1 MTLRLPKTTFG
12 RHESFGLRYG
22 WLTKGYQA
30 LKKDPKLFEGD
41 DVTIRLGVGRN
52 MVNAIRYWLR
62 ACQVVKSQSA
72 ETTEL
77 GDAIFSARKGFDPFL
92 EDEATIWL
100 IHWLLASNIELGTAF
115 YWFFNAFHKPV
126 FTSQEVQ
133 EALVEFVNEKVESSP
148 AIGTVKSDAQLI
160 LRMYT
165 QSTGNTRTP
174 IEEALDSPLALLRLI
189 TKSDQSRT
197 FQSKPEVRSQLPIGV
212 LAFALSNVFEMR
224 AVSALPI
231 DELMY
236 FKSGCPVPGAV
247 FRLTE
252 ADLLS
257 KIERLMEWLPG
268 VFEIRETAGIH
279 QLYKLKTINSLELL
293 EKHYQQSL
301 KGIAA

>member
-1 MTLRLPKTTFG
+1 MTFRLQKTTFG

-22 WLTKGYQA
+22 WLTKGYQE
-30 LKKDPKLFEGD
+30 LKKDPKLFERD
-41 DVTIRLGVGRN
+41 NVTIRLGVGRN

-62 ACQVVKSQSA
+62 ACQLVEAQSSD
-72 ETTEL
+72 TTEL
-77 GDAIFSARKGFDPFL
+77 GDATFSVRKGFDPYL

-133 EALVEFVNEKVESSP
+133 DALVEFVNEKVEASP
-148 AIGTVKSDAQLI
+148 ATGTIKGDAQLI

-174 IEEALDSPLALLRLI
+174 IEEALDSPLALLRLV
-189 TKSDQSRT
+189 TKSDESRT
-197 FQSKPEVRSQLPIGV
+197 FQSKPEVRSQLPIGI
-212 LAFALSNVFEMR
+212 LAFALAKVFEMR
-224 AVSALPI
+224 AVNTLPI
-231 DELMY
+231 EELMY

-257 KIERLMEWLPG
+257 KIERLVQWLPG
-268 VFEIRETAGIH
+268 IFEIRETAGIH
-279 QLYKLKTINSLELL
+279 QLYKLKAIDSLKLL